1 MYYRYYYNTSSSPPA
16 IPLRDIPATG
26 VRRPCSIPRFARQR
40 HGTHVLLQ
48 GRQIAFERPCR
59 YPRTSRRELSGEV
72 FNCHLK
78 PSNRSS
84 DSLNDLLNS
93 SSESIA
99 SSSDFIED
107 SALLKAARVVELVSE
122 GSDGFQLL
130 NVLLKPSRQPAD
142 APAAPAPDSL
152 VDSLAAQLEIER
164 SRNAELM
171 EALAAERDRAAR
183 AEAEAKAQ
191 LAEANARV
199 AELAGKLASLAER
212 QQAIAATPWW
222 RRGRMAMKLL
232 GPGGE

>member
-1 MYYRYYYNTSSSPPA
+1 MGITKR
-16 IPLRDIPATG
+16 G
-26 VRRPCSIPRFARQR
+26 
-40 HGTHVLLQ
+40 
-48 GRQIAFERPCR
+48 
-59 YPRTSRRELSGEV
+59 
-72 FNCHLK
+72 
-78 PSNRSS
+78 
-84 DSLNDLLNS
+84 
-93 SSESIA
+93 IA
-99 SSSDFIED
+99 SELGVSKRTVANYIEKLGLGNHVSRNGNTDFLDDFAAAAIAD
-107 SALLKAARVVELVSE
+107 ALKNP
-122 GSDGFQLL
+122 G
-130 NVLLKPSRQPAD
+130 KPSRQPA
-142 APAAPAPDSL
+142 AAPAPDSL

-171 EALAAERDRAAR
+171 EALAAERDRAARAAR

>member
-1 MYYRYYYNTSSSPPA
+1 MGITK
-16 IPLRDIPATG
+16 
-26 VRRPCSIPRFARQR
+26 
-40 HGTHVLLQ
+40 
-48 GRQIAFERPCR
+48 
-59 YPRTSRRELSGEV
+59 RE
-72 FNCHLK
+72 
-78 PSNRSS
+78 
-84 DSLNDLLNS
+84 
-93 SSESIA
+93 IA
-99 SSSDFIED
+99 SELGVSKRTVANYIEKLGLGNHVSRNGNTDILDDFAAAAIAD
-107 SALLKAARVVELVSE
+107 ALKNPE
-122 GSDGFQLL
+122 
-130 NVLLKPSRQPAD
+130 KPSRQPAV
-142 APAAPAPDSL
+142 AAPAPDSL

>member
-1 MYYRYYYNTSSSPPA
+1 MGITK
-16 IPLRDIPATG
+16 
-26 VRRPCSIPRFARQR
+26 
-40 HGTHVLLQ
+40 
-48 GRQIAFERPCR
+48 
-59 YPRTSRRELSGEV
+59 RE
-72 FNCHLK
+72 
-78 PSNRSS
+78 
-84 DSLNDLLNS
+84 
-93 SSESIA
+93 IA
-99 SSSDFIED
+99 SELGVSKRTVANYIEKLGLGNHVSRNGNTDFLDDFAAAAIAD
-107 SALLKAARVVELVSE
+107 ALKNP
-122 GSDGFQLL
+122 G
-130 NVLLKPSRQPAD
+130 KPSRQPAD

-171 EALAAERDRAAR
+171 EALTAERDR

>member
-1 MYYRYYYNTSSSPPA
+1 MGITK
-16 IPLRDIPATG
+16 
-26 VRRPCSIPRFARQR
+26 
-40 HGTHVLLQ
+40 
-48 GRQIAFERPCR
+48 
-59 YPRTSRRELSGEV
+59 RE
-72 FNCHLK
+72 
-78 PSNRSS
+78 
-84 DSLNDLLNS
+84 
-93 SSESIA
+93 IA
-99 SSSDFIED
+99 SELGVSKRTIANYIGKLGLGNHVSRNGNTDILDDFAAAAIAAAAIAA
-107 SALLKAARVVELVSE
+107 ALKNPE
-122 GSDGFQLL
+122 
-130 NVLLKPSRQPAD
+130 KPSRQPAV
-142 APAAPAPDSL
+142 AAPAPDSL
-152 VDSLAAQLEIER
+152 ADSLAAQLEIER

>member
-1 MYYRYYYNTSSSPPA
+1 MGITK
-16 IPLRDIPATG
+16 
-26 VRRPCSIPRFARQR
+26 
-40 HGTHVLLQ
+40 
-48 GRQIAFERPCR
+48 
-59 YPRTSRRELSGEV
+59 RE
-72 FNCHLK
+72 
-78 PSNRSS
+78 
-84 DSLNDLLNS
+84 
-93 SSESIA
+93 IA
-99 SSSDFIED
+99 SELGVSKRTVANYIEKLGLGNHVSRNGNTDFLDDFAAAAIAD
-107 SALLKAARVVELVSE
+107 ALKNP
-122 GSDGFQLL
+122 G
-130 NVLLKPSRQPAD
+130 KPFRQPAD

-171 EALAAERDRAAR
+171 EALTAERDRVAR
-183 AEAEAKAQ
+183 AEAEAQ

>member
-1 MYYRYYYNTSSSPPA
+1 MGITK
-16 IPLRDIPATG
+16 
-26 VRRPCSIPRFARQR
+26 
-40 HGTHVLLQ
+40 
-48 GRQIAFERPCR
+48 
-59 YPRTSRRELSGEV
+59 RE
-72 FNCHLK
+72 
-78 PSNRSS
+78 
-84 DSLNDLLNS
+84 
-93 SSESIA
+93 IA
-99 SSSDFIED
+99 SELGVSKRTVANYIEKLGLGNHVSRNGNTDFLDDFAAAAIAD
-107 SALLKAARVVELVSE
+107 ALKNP
-122 GSDGFQLL
+122 G
-130 NVLLKPSRQPAD
+130 KPSRETD
-142 APAAPAPDSL
+142 APAPDSL

>member
-1 MYYRYYYNTSSSPPA
+1 MGITK
-16 IPLRDIPATG
+16 
-26 VRRPCSIPRFARQR
+26 
-40 HGTHVLLQ
+40 
-48 GRQIAFERPCR
+48 
-59 YPRTSRRELSGEV
+59 RE
-72 FNCHLK
+72 
-78 PSNRSS
+78 
-84 DSLNDLLNS
+84 
-93 SSESIA
+93 IA
-99 SSSDFIED
+99 SELGVSKRTIANYIGKLGLGNHVSRNGNTDILDDFAA
-107 SALLKAARVVELVSE
+107 SAIADALKNPE
-122 GSDGFQLL
+122 
-130 NVLLKPSRQPAD
+130 KPSRQPAV
-142 APAAPAPDSL
+142 AAPAPDSL
-152 VDSLAAQLEIER
+152 ADSLVAQLEIER

>member
-1 MYYRYYYNTSSSPPA
+1 MGITK
-16 IPLRDIPATG
+16 
-26 VRRPCSIPRFARQR
+26 
-40 HGTHVLLQ
+40 
-48 GRQIAFERPCR
+48 
-59 YPRTSRRELSGEV
+59 RE
-72 FNCHLK
+72 
-78 PSNRSS
+78 
-84 DSLNDLLNS
+84 
-93 SSESIA
+93 IA
-99 SSSDFIED
+99 SELGVSKRTVANYIEKLGLGNHVSRNGNTDFLDDFAAAAIAD
-107 SALLKAARVVELVSE
+107 ALKNP
-122 GSDGFQLL
+122 G
-130 NVLLKPSRQPAD
+130 KPSRQPAD

-171 EALAAERDRAAR
+171 EALAAERDR

>member
-1 MYYRYYYNTSSSPPA
+1 MGITK
-16 IPLRDIPATG
+16 
-26 VRRPCSIPRFARQR
+26 
-40 HGTHVLLQ
+40 
-48 GRQIAFERPCR
+48 
-59 YPRTSRRELSGEV
+59 RE
-72 FNCHLK
+72 
-78 PSNRSS
+78 
-84 DSLNDLLNS
+84 
-93 SSESIA
+93 IA
-99 SSSDFIED
+99 SELGVSKRTVANYIGNTDFLDDFAAAAIAD
-107 SALLKAARVVELVSE
+107 ALKNP
-122 GSDGFQLL
+122 G
-130 NVLLKPSRQPAD
+130 KPSRQPAD

-232 GPGGE
+232 GPGRQE